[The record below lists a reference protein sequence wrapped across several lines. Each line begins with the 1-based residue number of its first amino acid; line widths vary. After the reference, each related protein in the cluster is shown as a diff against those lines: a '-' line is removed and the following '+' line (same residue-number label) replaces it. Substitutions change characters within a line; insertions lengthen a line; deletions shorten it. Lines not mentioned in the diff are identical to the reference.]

1 MTDKPPIQAYTPFF
15 PPGPVNPN
23 SVRKKSANPLGDK
36 PPRQPDWLLIWVSI
50 LFLLTILIAWLV
62 GIPSFLR

>member
-1 MTDKPPIQAYTPFF
+1 MTDKTIIHPYTPFF
-15 PPGPVNPN
+15 PPGPVSPDA
-23 SVRKKSANPLGDK
+23 VRKKTTNPLGEK

-62 GIPSFLR
+62 DIPSIL